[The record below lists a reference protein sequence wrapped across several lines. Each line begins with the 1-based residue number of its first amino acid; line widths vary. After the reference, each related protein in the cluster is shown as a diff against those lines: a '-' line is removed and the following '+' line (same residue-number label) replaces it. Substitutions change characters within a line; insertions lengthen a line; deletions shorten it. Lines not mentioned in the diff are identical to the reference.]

1 MNKYPKLIEIMNKI
15 NSEMNFQDLISMII
29 DSAKELIGVEGA
41 SLLLIDR
48 ETNELIFDIVISEKG
63 EIIRDRRLKI
73 GEGLAGHVAATGESV
88 LISDVDGDDRFCQ
101 DIDRS
106 SGFKTRDLIAVPVMV
121 KSVRIGVL
129 EAVNSMSPEGF
140 VPNDLMMLQYLADA
154 AAVAI
159 NNRELVVNLKNRV
172 DELTCIYEIA
182 QSIYFTL
189 DIEVF
194 LGKILHAVNRVI
206 RAGRCSFVILDEKCE
221 DVKYFVSTQEKKFS
235 VDLDNSLMGHVIRTG
250 DPMLVYNIDDDS
262 RYQISMHRVGE
273 YRSKS
278 FLCVPMKLR
287 DRVIGVLNVTD
298 KPRGDIFDSFDLRV
312 LSTIANQVAETY
324 ENVMLQK
331 RDIEREIMEKDLAI
345 AAEIQ
350 AMALSGIPEGIR
362 GADIGAFSMPAH
374 SVGGDFYE
382 VSALAGGRFSIAVA
396 DVSGK
401 GITAALFMNSVRNAL
416 RFESAQC
423 CEPGELLARVNKWV
437 YRESRSGMFC
447 TFFYCLVDI
456 DRREIRYAS
465 AGHNNQVCYSEQRDS
480 FSMLQAG
487 GRPLGILEESVFVER
502 TISFDLGDI
511 LLLFTDGL
519 VEKKAG
525 SVFSIEDLH
534 VIARKDRNRS
544 ASALA
549 ADVKETVLK
558 ETTAAT
564 RDDVTLIAVKFQ

>member
-1 MNKYPKLIEIMNKI
+1 MNKYLKLIEIMNKI

-48 ETNELIFDIVISEKG
+48 ETSELIFDIVISEKG

-73 GEGLAGHVAATGESV
+73 GEGLAGHVAATGERV
-88 LISDVDGDDRFCQ
+88 LIRDVDGDDRFCQ

-121 KSVRIGVL
+121 KNVRIGVL

-140 VPNDLMMLQYLADA
+140 IQNDLMMLQYLADA

-189 DIEVF
+189 DVEVF

-206 RAGRCSFVILDEKCE
+206 RAGRCSFVILDETRTG
-221 DVKYFVSTQEKKFS
+221 VKYFVSTQGKS
-235 VDLDNSLMGHVIRTG
+235 HPVDLDNSLMGHVIRTG

-262 RYQISMHRVGE
+262 RYKTSLHRVGD

-287 DRVIGVLNVTD
+287 EKVIGVLNVTD

-312 LSTIANQVAETY
+312 LSTVANQVAETY

-331 RDIEREIMEKDLAI
+331 RDIEREIMDKDLAI

-350 AMALSGIPEGIR
+350 KMALSGIPSGIQ
-362 GADIGAFSMPAH
+362 GADIGAFTMAAH

-382 VSALAGGRFSIAVA
+382 VSTLEGGRFSIAVA

-416 RFESAQC
+416 RFESAHC
-423 CEPGELLARVNKWV
+423 SEPGELLGRVNTWV

-447 TFFYCLVDI
+447 TFFYCLVDTGL
-456 DRREIRYAS
+456 REIRYAS
-465 AGHNNQVCYSEQRDS
+465 AGHNNQVYYSRKRDS
-480 FSMLQAG
+480 FSMLQAA

-502 TISFDLGDI
+502 DIPFEQGDI

-519 VEKKAG
+519 VEKEAG
-525 SVFSIEDLH
+525 SVFSMDDLYDI
-534 VIARKDRNRS
+534 VRKDRDIS
-544 ASALA
+544 AGSLA
-549 ADVKETVLK
+549 EDVRKTVTKETK
-558 ETTAAT
+558 GTA
-564 RDDVTLIAVKFQ
+564 RDDVTMIAVKFQ

>member
-1 MNKYPKLIEIMNKI
+1 MNKYLKLIEIMNKI

-48 ETNELIFDIVISEKG
+48 ETSELIFDIVISEKG

-73 GEGLAGHVAATGESV
+73 GEGLAGHVAATGERV
-88 LISDVDGDDRFCQ
+88 LIRDVDGDDRFCQ

-121 KSVRIGVL
+121 KNVRIGVL

-140 VPNDLMMLQYLADA
+140 IQNDLMMLQYLADA

-189 DIEVF
+189 DVEVF

-206 RAGRCSFVILDEKCE
+206 RAGRCSFVILDETRTG
-221 DVKYFVSTQEKKFS
+221 VKYFVSTQGKS
-235 VDLDNSLMGHVIRTG
+235 HPVDLDNSLMGHVIRTG

-262 RYQISMHRVGE
+262 RYKTSLHRVGD

-287 DRVIGVLNVTD
+287 EKVIGVLNVTD

-312 LSTIANQVAETY
+312 LSTVANQVAETY

-331 RDIEREIMEKDLAI
+331 RDIEREIMDKDLAI

-350 AMALSGIPEGIR
+350 KMALSGIPSGIQ
-362 GADIGAFSMPAH
+362 GADIGAFTMAAH

-382 VSALAGGRFSIAVA
+382 VSTLEGGRFSIAVA

-416 RFESAQC
+416 RFESAHC
-423 CEPGELLARVNKWV
+423 SEPGELLGRVNTWV

-447 TFFYCLVDI
+447 TFFYCLVDTG
-456 DRREIRYAS
+456 RCEIRYAS
-465 AGHNNQVCYSEQRDS
+465 AGHNNQVYYSQKSDS
-480 FSMLQAG
+480 FSMLQAA
-487 GRPLGILEESVFVER
+487 GRPLGIMEDSVFVER
-502 TISFDLGDI
+502 TIPFEQGDI

-519 VEKKAG
+519 VEKEAG
-525 SVFSIEDLH
+525 SVFSMDDLYDI
-534 VIARKDRNRS
+534 VRKDRDIS
-544 ASALA
+544 AGSLA
-549 ADVKETVLK
+549 EDVRKTVTKETK
-558 ETTAAT
+558 GTA
-564 RDDVTLIAVKFQ
+564 RDDVTMIAVKFQ

>member
-1 MNKYPKLIEIMNKI
+1 MNKYLKLIEIMNKI

-48 ETNELIFDIVISEKG
+48 ETSELIFDIVISEKG

-73 GEGLAGHVAATGESV
+73 GEGLAGHVAATGERV
-88 LISDVDGDDRFCQ
+88 LIRDVDGDDRFCQ

-121 KSVRIGVL
+121 KNVRIGVL

-140 VPNDLMMLQYLADA
+140 IQNDLMMLQYLADA

-189 DIEVF
+189 DVEVF

-206 RAGRCSFVILDEKCE
+206 RAGRCSFVILDETRTG
-221 DVKYFVSTQEKKFS
+221 VKYFVSTQGKS
-235 VDLDNSLMGHVIRTG
+235 HPVDLDNSLMGHVIRTG

-262 RYQISMHRVGE
+262 RYKTSLHRVGD

-287 DRVIGVLNVTD
+287 EKVIGVLNVTD

-312 LSTIANQVAETY
+312 LSTVANQVAETY

-331 RDIEREIMEKDLAI
+331 RDIEREIMDKDLAI

-350 AMALSGIPEGIR
+350 KMALSGIPSGIQ
-362 GADIGAFSMPAH
+362 GADIGAFTMAAH

-382 VSALAGGRFSIAVA
+382 VSTLEGGRFSIAVA
-396 DVSGK
+396 DV
-401 GITAALFMNSVRNAL
+401 
-416 RFESAQC
+416 
-423 CEPGELLARVNKWV
+423 
-437 YRESRSGMFC
+437 
-447 TFFYCLVDI
+447 
-456 DRREIRYAS
+456 
-465 AGHNNQVCYSEQRDS
+465 
-480 FSMLQAG
+480 
-487 GRPLGILEESVFVER
+487 
-502 TISFDLGDI
+502 
-511 LLLFTDGL
+511 
-519 VEKKAG
+519 
-525 SVFSIEDLH
+525 
-534 VIARKDRNRS
+534 
-544 ASALA
+544 
-549 ADVKETVLK
+549 
-558 ETTAAT
+558 
-564 RDDVTLIAVKFQ
+564 